1 VRRAFGVA
9 FCSTIISAA
18 VSSHAADTGLTAA
31 AVDRMTAACFAYASA
46 HGSAVNI
53 WIYDRDGEVIRF
65 ERMNGAPAIGSA
77 PGSLRPGRYSATPF
91 GSAVDP
97 NSLAPADP
105 GDIPIV
111 ANHQNFGRV
120 RVAGMGPAGDRA
132 CAEAAVAAAK

>member
-1 VRRAFGVA
+1 MRRAFGVA
-9 FCSTIISAA
+9 FCGAMISA
-18 VSSHAADTGLTAA
+18 VSGHATERRLTAA

-91 GSAVDP
+91 GSAIDP

-120 RVAGMGPAGDRA
+120 RVAGMAPADDRA
-132 CAEAAVAAAK
+132 CGEAAVAAAK